1 MKLFIS
7 YRRSDSTHA
16 ANRVRLLLQHK
27 FGAGSVFIDRE
38 IPPGREWNE
47 HLRKMLVECTGVVVM
62 IGDEFLRKLKSR
74 RPDDDPDPLVWEI
87 ATAIELG
94 KPIYPVLFGAIDMP
108 DDSELPPEIRA
119 LAGVQAVFARE
130 PAFDTAIGMMIRSI
144 ADDHGFVE
152 TPPPPVAP
160 GGLLGA
166 ASGPLLPV
174 LLLTALA
181 GVLAVWGAG
190 RVILWLAIGE
200 AAATRPPESA
210 FWHGLRYALAT
221 SVWGLGPYL
230 AYWQVAEL
238 RARAR
243 LPIRNLHGVL
253 SVANGAGVLVL
264 GGTFLLLST
273 VHGWRLE
280 PLWVFPSEPRV
291 QHYAL
296 LAAGMLGMAALAAG
310 FTVWEPRVRA
320 MPPRQRAWGMRV
332 INGVSMLL
340 AAFMT
345 WFAASLVASL
355 PTRVFALSQA
365 ELVPMV
371 GYPALCLALSPLV
384 AGYAYARS
392 TLGLRAGDWQNLVLF
407 ALLLGLA
414 LACTLALFA
423 YGPTRVLAGG
433 I

>member
-1 MKLFIS
+1 MMKLFIS

-16 ANRVRLLLQHK
+16 ANRVRLLLQQK

-38 IPPGREWNE
+38 IPAGREWNE
-47 HLRKMLVECTGVVVM
+47 HLLKMLTECTGVVVM
-62 IGDEFLRKLKSR
+62 IGDEFLRKLR
-74 RPDDDPDPLVWEI
+74 QQRPGDEPDPLVWEI
-87 ATAIELG
+87 ATAIELR
-94 KPIYPVLFGAIDMP
+94 KPIYPVLFGAVDMP
-108 DDSELPPEIRA
+108 DESELPQEIRA
-119 LAGVQAVFARE
+119 LARYQAVFARE

-144 ADDHGFVE
+144 ADDHGFVD
-152 TPPPPVAP
+152 TPPPVAP
-160 GGLLGA
+160 GGVLGA

-181 GVLAVWGAG
+181 IVLAMWGAG
-190 RVILWLAIGE
+190 RVILWLAVGE

-210 FWHGLRYALAT
+210 FWHGLRFSLAT
-221 SVWGLGPYL
+221 LVWGIGPYL

-243 LPIRNLHGVL
+243 LPIRNLHGAL

-273 VHGWRLE
+273 LPGWRLE
-280 PLWVFPSEPRV
+280 PLWVFPSQPRGI
-291 QHYAL
+291 HYAL
-296 LAAGMLGMAALAAG
+296 LAAGMLAMAGLAAG
-310 FTVWEPRVRA
+310 FAVWEPRVRA
-320 MPPRQRAWGMRV
+320 MPPRRRAWGMRI
-332 INGVSMLL
+332 INGSSALI

-345 WFAASLVASL
+345 WLAASLVLSL
-355 PTRVFALSQA
+355 PERVFALSQA

-384 AGYAYARS
+384 AGYTYARS
-392 TLGLRAGDWQNLVLF
+392 TLGLRARDWQNLVLF
-407 ALLLGLA
+407 AMLLGLA

-423 YGPTRVLAGG
+423 YGPTRLLAGE